1 MIDGCDTALCS
12 DFPSEGLPLFCCGA
26 DVFRPEVT
34 FSCCQIFL
42 FFASIIESLFA
53 KKQYSEFEL
62 VTNRI
67 ISSVISHDCGVARL
81 RSSLKTRQDLGT
93 ILI

>member
-1 MIDGCDTALCS
+1 MIDGCVTARCS

-42 FFASIIESLFA
+42 FFASIIEPLFA
-53 KKQYSEFEL
+53 KKNSTVSLNLLPIALFQVSFHM
-62 VTNRI
+62 I
-67 ISSVISHDCGVARL
+67 VAQQDYCRL
-81 RSSLKTRQDLGT
+81 SRQ
-93 ILI
+93 